1 MGKDLYNVLGVAK
14 TATKAEIKT
23 AYHKL
28 ARKYHPDVNKDN
40 PQAAE
45 KFKEISA
52 AYDILG
58 DDDKRKKYDNNEI
71 DADGKPTGFGAG
83 FGSGTYSGGNPFG
96 QGGFYSSS
104 SSRQNANFDF
114 SSIFGDDI
122 FSAFGNASQRGGYQ
136 GFGGSARRAGKGE
149 DINYTMR
156 IDFLT
161 AVKGGERQISLGGRN
176 VNVKIPSGTVDGQT
190 LRLKGLGNPGHY
202 GGENGDVLITLN
214 VDKHPYFEL
223 EGQNITME
231 LPISF
236 KEAILGGKVTVPTID
251 GQVVVKIPPYASSGD
266 KLRLKG
272 KGIKNRNG
280 VGDQLISL
288 KIVSPKAKN
297 ENLEKVLESMPDE
310 NVRTF

>member
-1 MGKDLYNVLGVAK
+1 MGKDLYNILGVTK
-14 TATKAEIKT
+14 SATKAEIKS

-40 PQAAE
+40 PSAAE
-45 KFKEISA
+45 KFKEVSA

-58 DDDKRKKYDNNEI
+58 DDEKRKKYDNNEI
-71 DADGKPTGFGAG
+71 DGDGKPTGFGAG
-83 FGSGTYSGGNPFG
+83 FNGGGNPFG

-104 SSRQNANFDF
+104 GGQNANFDF

-122 FSAFGNASQRGGYQ
+122 FSAFSGGSQGTYQ
-136 GFGGSARRAGKGE
+136 GFGGGARRPRKGE
-149 DINYTMR
+149 DITYTMR

-161 AVKGGERQISLGGRN
+161 AVRGGERQVTLGGRSI
-176 VNVKIPSGTVDGQT
+176 NVKIPSGTIDGQT
-190 LRLKGLGNPGHY
+190 LRLKGLGGTGHY
-202 GGENGDVLITLN
+202 NGENGDVLITLN
-214 VDKHPYFEL
+214 VDKHPYFGL

-231 LPISF
+231 LPITV
-236 KEAILGGKVTVPTID
+236 KEAVLGAKITVPTID
-251 GQVVVKIPPYASSGD
+251 GQVAVKIPPYAGSGD

-280 VGDQLISL
+280 QGDQLITL
-288 KIVSPKAKN
+288 KIVAPRNKN
-297 ENLEKVLESMPDE
+297 SELEKVLQTMPDE